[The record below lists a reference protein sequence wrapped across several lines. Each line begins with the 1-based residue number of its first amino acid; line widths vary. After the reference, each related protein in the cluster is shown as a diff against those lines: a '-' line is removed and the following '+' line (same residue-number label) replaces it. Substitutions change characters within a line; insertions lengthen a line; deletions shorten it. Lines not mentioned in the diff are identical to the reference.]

1 MLLAAGRGERLRPL
15 TDATPKCLLEVG
27 GEPLIVRAVELLGER
42 GLTRFTVVDGWLGDR
57 VRDALT
63 ARFPAEWF
71 RFVRNAAWAATNNAY
86 SLWLA
91 RYEKP
96 EPLLLLDGDLAFVP
110 DVLDLLFD
118 DPHPNRLLLRSAGEL
133 GDEEMKVRLRPD
145 ETVAD
150 LGKGLPPDEAAG
162 ESVGIELFGADFAAK
177 LFAALERRVQAG
189 PGRGEFYEA
198 TFVELIRAGE
208 AVHAVDIGDL
218 ACLEIDTAEDL
229 DRARR
234 IFGPEP

>member
-15 TDATPKCLLEVG
+15 TDTRPKCLLEVG
-27 GEPLIVRAVELLGER
+27 GEPLIVRAVDLLGER
-42 GLTRFTVVDGWLGDR
+42 GITRFTIVDGWLGEQ
-57 VRDALT
+57 VRAALT
-63 ARFPAEWF
+63 ARFPADWF

-96 EPLLLLDGDLAFVP
+96 EPLLLLDADLAFVP

-118 DPHPNRLLLRSAGEL
+118 DPHPNRLLLRSEGEF
-133 GDEEMKVRLRPD
+133 GDEEMKVRLRAD
-145 ETVAD
+145 EAVED
-150 LGKGLPPDEAAG
+150 LGKALPPGETAG
-162 ESVGIELFGADFAAK
+162 ESVGIELFSPEFAAK

-189 PGRGEFYEA
+189 PGRQEFYEA

-208 AVHAVDIGDL
+208 RVHALDIGDL
-218 ACLEIDTAEDL
+218 DCLEIDTAEDL

-234 IFGPEP
+234 IFGSEP